1 VPADEAAFAGAL
13 AFARGEVHERAM
25 DLSALGKIVLVLGL
39 ALGAVGLLLI
49 AVGKGLL
56 PHLPGD
62 FSFKVGSL
70 RVFFPLATSIVLS
83 VVLTL
88 LVNLFF
94 RR

>member
-1 VPADEAAFAGAL
+1 
-13 AFARGEVHERAM
+13 M
-25 DLSALGKIVLVLGL
+25 DLSSLGKMVLVFGL
-39 ALGAVGLLLI
+39 ALAGLGLLLV

-88 LVNLFF
+88 LLNLFF